1 MSQFDRLMEIMSRLR
16 GPGGCP
22 WDLKQDHET
31 LKSYL
36 IEEAY
41 EVLDAIDCRDDREL
55 CEELGDVLLQIVFHA
70 QIADEED
77 RFTMEDVAASI
88 SEKLVRRHPH
98 VFGDTSVESAD
109 EVLVNWE
116 AIKSR
121 EHQEKGLE
129 PSVLEGLSRH
139 LPALLR
145 ARRTQERAAK
155 VGFRWDHSEDVIQ
168 KAREEVEEFL
178 EARQEGDTARLEEE
192 LGDLLFSLVNVASY
206 FRVCPEEALRKT
218 IGKFHTRFRFIEVEL
233 GKAGK
238 TPQTASIEEMDR
250 LWEQS
255 KAEIDLP
262 SS

>member
-1 MSQFDRLMEIMSRLR
+1 MTQFDRLVEIMSRLR
-16 GPGGCP
+16 APEGCP

-41 EVLDAIDCRDDREL
+41 EVLDAIDGGDDREI

-70 QIADEED
+70 QIAREGG

-88 SEKLVRRHPH
+88 SDKLVRRHPH
-98 VFGDTSVESAD
+98 VFGDTSVENAD

-121 EHQEKGLE
+121 EHEEKGRE

-155 VGFRWDHSEDVIQ
+155 VGFRWDHSGDVVQ

-178 EARQEGDTARLEEE
+178 AAREEDDAARLEEE

-218 IGKFHTRFRFIEVEL
+218 IGKFHARFHFIEVEL
-233 GKAGK
+233 RKVGK
-238 TPQTASIEEMDR
+238 TPQTASIEEMDH
-250 LWEQS
+250 LWERS
-255 KAEIDLP
+255 KHE
-262 SS
+262 